1 MAAAVAP
8 NAPMNGAPQPATPQP
23 SRENEQPLPPIPT
36 AEGAGEQLDPAA
48 RDRVQH
54 VLSSDIGMS
63 TLLQRLKQSIGST
76 KDFAAFLKER
86 AVLEEKHAQGMKR
99 LSRSTHES
107 IGRPDSRQGTFAQNF
122 KEMTSIHER
131 MAEHALQYV
140 VTLYA
145 MSEELHELATNSERA
160 RKHWKQTGMNAEKR
174 VQEAEAAMEKA
185 KYRYNSLAEQ
195 YDRARTGERQP
206 GKFSLK
212 RSAAQLEEE
221 LQHKL
226 EAADVDYSA
235 KVEAAQNLRNELL
248 STSRPQ
254 TVHALSELIRETDA
268 GLSLHVQKF
277 ADLSEKLLVGFGL
290 CIAPVKGPSPIP
302 GQGTKSLRELAS
314 GVNNE
319 KDLADFVL
327 GFSNKAPMRPN
338 EIRYEQHPSLSPKQQ
353 QPGFTDQYYNQD
365 PYAPTQGR
373 QVSGVTPY
381 PGEQYYDDGSQSQY
395 YQGNQTPGQVPQ
407 QQQQQQPPQQQQQQQ
422 MGAPQGAQG
431 PVQRPPGPGQPL
443 QNNPAA
449 GTQPPVGQAP
459 GAAPGHVRTVSQG
472 QPPPSQQQMNQQQQA
487 PGMQQNGQP
496 GQMGPQGQGA
506 PPQQGMGRGQPP
518 QGMGR
523 GQPPQGM
530 GRGQAPPGAVGRGQP
545 PQGGSG
551 PGAAPPGAMGRGQPP
566 QGAPGPGQPPQGAM
580 GRGQPPQGAPGP
592 GQPPQGAMG
601 RGQAPPN
608 GAGRGQPPQGAM
620 GRGQPP
626 PNGMGRGAP
635 PGAAGRG
642 QPPPGAMGR
651 GQPPQ
656 NGGPA
661 PAGAQ
666 QPGPPQG
673 AGRGAAGPGPN
684 GPQNG
689 APRPAPAGGVNVLP
703 SRAQVA
709 PRPGPPIRPVFGVSL
724 DELFQREGSAVPT
737 IVMQCTKAVEIFGL
751 DVEGIYRTS
760 GPTNW
765 IMELRQQFDH
775 DANAVDLR
783 NPAAFHEDIASVT
796 TLLKHFL
803 RDLPDP
809 LLTAAQYRD
818 FIQAAKI
825 EDEIVRRDSIH
836 ALVNA
841 LPDPNYATLRI
852 LAIHLHKV
860 AQHSARNKM
869 TNSNLAIVF
878 APTLMGQQGG
888 VNGNGAGGA
897 DIADAGWQAK
907 VVETILNN
915 TFQIFDDDETA

>member
-1 MAAAVAP
+1 MAAAVEP
-8 NAPMNGAPQPATPQP
+8 NAPVNGAPPPATPKP
-23 SRENEQPLPPIPT
+23 SRENEPPLPPVP
-36 AEGAGEQLDPAA
+36 AGQGAGEELDSAS
-48 RDRVQH
+48 RERVQH
-54 VLSSDIGMS
+54 VLSSDIGMG

-86 AVLEEKHAQGMKR
+86 SVLEEKHAQGLKR
-99 LSRSTHES
+99 LSKSTHES

-122 KEMTSIHER
+122 KEMTNIHER

-140 VTLYA
+140 ATLYG
-145 MSEELHELATNSERA
+145 MSEELYELATNSERA
-160 RKHWKQTGMNAEKR
+160 RKHWKQTGLNAEKR
-174 VQEAEAAMEKA
+174 VQDAESAMEKA
-185 KYRYNSLAEQ
+185 KLRYNSLAEQ

-206 GKFSLK
+206 GKFGLK

-221 LQHKL
+221 LRHKV
-226 EAADVDYSA
+226 EAADADYSA
-235 KVEAAQNLRNELL
+235 KVEAAQSQRNELL
-248 STSRPQ
+248 STLRPQ

-268 GLSLHVQKF
+268 GLTLHVQKF

-290 CIAPVKGPSPIP
+290 CIAPIKGPSPIP
-302 GQGTKSLRELAS
+302 GQGTQSLRQLAS
-314 GVNNE
+314 DVNNE

-327 GFSNKAPMRPN
+327 GFSNKAPTRPN
-338 EIRYEQHPSLSPKQQ
+338 EIKYEKHPSLSPKQQ
-353 QPGFTDQYYNQD
+353 QPGFTDPYYNQD
-365 PYAPTQGR
+365 PYAPTHGR

-381 PGEQYYDDGSQSQY
+381 PGEEYYDDGSQSQY
-395 YQGNQTPGQVPQ
+395 PQGNQGPGQMPQ
-407 QQQQQQPPQQQQQQQ
+407 QQAQPPQQQ
-422 MGAPQGAQG
+422 MGAPQGTQG
-431 PVQRPPGPGQPL
+431 PVQRPPGPAQPT
-443 QNNPAA
+443 QSNPGAGPQIAA
-449 GTQPPVGQAP
+449 AAAGQAP
-459 GAAPGHVRTVSQG
+459 GAMPGHVRNVSQG
-472 QPPPSQQQMNQQQQA
+472 QPSPGQQPMNQQQQA
-487 PGMQQNGQP
+487 PAIQQNGQP
-496 GQMGPQGQGA
+496 SQMGPQSQGA

-523 GQPPQGM
+523 GSPPQGT
-530 GRGQAPPGAVGRGQP
+530 GRGQ
-545 PQGGSG
+545 
-551 PGAAPPGAMGRGQPP
+551 APPGAMGRGQPP
-566 QGAPGPGQPPQGAM
+566 QGTPGPGQPPQG
-580 GRGQPPQGAPGP
+580 G
-592 GQPPQGAMG
+592 MG

-608 GAGRGQPPQGAM
+608 GAGRGQPPQGAV

-635 PGAAGRG
+635 PGGVGRG
-642 QPPPGAMGR
+642 QPPQGGMGR

-656 NGGPA
+656 NG
-661 PAGAQ
+661 
-666 QPGPPQG
+666 PPQG
-673 AGRGAAGPGPN
+673 AGRGTAGPGPN

-689 APRPAPAGGVNVLP
+689 APRPGPVGGVNTLP
-703 SRAQVA
+703 SRLQAG
-709 PRPGPPIRPVFGVSL
+709 PRPGPPIRPVFGVAL
-724 DELFQREGSAVPT
+724 DELFQREGAAVPT
-737 IVMQCTKAVEIFGL
+737 IVIQCTKAVELFGL
-751 DVEGIYRTS
+751 EVEGIYRTS
-760 GPTNW
+760 GSTNF

-783 NPAAFHEDIASVT
+783 NSAAFHDDIAAVT

-825 EDEIVRRDSIH
+825 EDDIIRRDSVH

-841 LPDPNYATLRI
+841 LPDPNYATLRV

-888 VNGNGAGGA
+888 VNGNVAGGA

-915 TFQIFDDDETA
+915 TFQIFDDD

>member
-1 MAAAVAP
+1 MAAAVQP
-8 NAPMNGAPQPATPQP
+8 GAPMNGAMGARAPNVPQD
-23 SRENEQPLPPIPT
+23 NGQPLPPIPA
-36 AEGAGEQLDPAA
+36 AEGAGSDVDPAS
-48 RDRVQH
+48 RERVQQ
-54 VLSSDIGMS
+54 VLSSDIGLS
-63 TLLQRLKQSIGST
+63 TLLNRLKQSISST

-86 AVLEEKHAQGMKR
+86 SILEDKHAQGLKR
-99 LSRSTHES
+99 LSRNTSES

-131 MAEHALQYV
+131 MADHALQYV
-140 VTLYA
+140 ATLYG
-145 MSEELHELATNSERA
+145 MSEELHELASNSERA

-174 VQEAEAAMEKA
+174 VADAEAAMEKA
-185 KYRYNSLAEQ
+185 KHRYNSLAEQ
-195 YDRARTGERQP
+195 YDRARTGERQS
-206 GKFSLK
+206 GKFGLK

-221 LQHKL
+221 LRHKL
-226 EAADVDYSA
+226 EAADADYSA
-235 KVEAAQNLRNELL
+235 KVEAASSQRNELL
-248 STSRPQ
+248 STLRPQ
-254 TVHALSELIRETDA
+254 TTNALSELIRETDA

-319 KDLADFVL
+319 KDLIDFVL
-327 GFSNKAPMRPN
+327 GFSNQVPMRPN
-338 EIRYEQHPSLSPKQQ
+338 DIRFEQHPSLSPKQQ
-353 QPGFTDQYYNQD
+353 QPGFTDQYSNED
-365 PYAPTQGR
+365 PYAPGHGR

-381 PGEQYYDDGSQSQY
+381 PGEEYYDDGSQSQY
-395 YQGNQTPGQVPQ
+395 HPPSLVPGQTAPQ
-407 QQQQQQPPQQQQQQQ
+407 QRQQ
-422 MGAPQGAQG
+422 MGAPPGAQG
-431 PVQRPPGPGQPL
+431 AVQRPPGPQQPP
-443 QNNPAA
+443 QNPAA
-449 GTQPPVGQAP
+449 GNQPPGPVAQTGTVVASQAP
-459 GAAPGHVRTVSQG
+459 GVGPGHVRTVSQG
-472 QPPPSQQQMNQQQQA
+472 QPPGQQQA
-487 PGMQQNGQP
+487 PGTQQNGQP
-496 GQMGPQGQGA
+496 GQMGPQGQGS
-506 PPQQGMGRGQPP
+506 PPQQGMGRGQPPQGRGQPP

-545 PQGGSG
+545 PQAGANTGQAP
-551 PGAAPPGAMGRGQPP
+551 PGAVGRGQPPQAGANPGQAPPGAMGRGQPP
-566 QGAPGPGQPPQGAM
+566 QGAPGPGQP
-580 GRGQPPQGAPGP
+580 APGP
-592 GQPPQGAMG
+592 VG

-608 GAGRGQPPQGAM
+608 GAGRGQPPQGAV

-635 PGAAGRG
+635 PGAVGRG
-642 QPPPGAMGR
+642 QPPQGR

-656 NGGPA
+656 NG
-661 PAGAQ
+661 
-666 QPGPPQG
+666 PQG
-673 AGRGAAGPGPN
+673 AGRGAPGP

-689 APRPAPAGGVNVLP
+689 APRPAPPGGANTLP
-703 SRAQVA
+703 SRVQAA

-724 DELFQREGSAVPT
+724 DELFQRDGSAVPM
-737 IVMQCTKAVEIFGL
+737 IVMQCTQAVELFGL
-751 DVEGIYRTS
+751 EVEGIYRTS
-760 GPTNW
+760 GSTNF

-783 NPAAFHEDIASVT
+783 NPAAFHDDIAAVT
-796 TLLKHFL
+796 TLLKQFL

-809 LLTAAQYRD
+809 LLTAAQYRE
-818 FIQAAKI
+818 FIQAARI

-841 LPDPNYATLRI
+841 LPDPNYATLRV
-852 LAIHLHKV
+852 LTIHLHKV

-888 VNGNGAGGA
+888 VNGNMSGGP

-915 TFQIFDDDETA
+915 TFQIFDDDEQPA

>member
-1 MAAAVAP
+1 
-8 NAPMNGAPQPATPQP
+8 
-23 SRENEQPLPPIPT
+23 
-36 AEGAGEQLDPAA
+36 
-48 RDRVQH
+48 
-54 VLSSDIGMS
+54 MS

-86 AVLEEKHAQGMKR
+86 SVLEEKHAQGLKR

-122 KEMTSIHER
+122 KEMTSTHER

-140 VTLYA
+140 TTLFA
-145 MSEELHELATNSERA
+145 MSEELHDLAANSERA
-160 RKHWKQTGMNAEKR
+160 RKHWKQTGLNAEKR
-174 VQEAEAAMEKA
+174 VQDAETAMEKA

-195 YDRARTGERQP
+195 YDRARTGEKQP
-206 GKFSLK
+206 GKFGLK

-221 LQHKL
+221 LRHKL
-226 EAADVDYSA
+226 EAADADYSA
-235 KVEAAQNLRNELL
+235 KVDAAQSQRNELL
-248 STSRPQ
+248 STLRPQ
-254 TVHALSELIRETDA
+254 TVNALSELIRETDA
-268 GLSLHVQKF
+268 GLTLHVQKF

-290 CIAPVKGPSPIP
+290 CIAPIKGPSPIP

-314 GVNNE
+314 DINNE
-319 KDLADFVL
+319 KDLSDFVL
-327 GFSNKAPMRPN
+327 GFSNKAPTRPN
-338 EIRYEQHPSLSPKQQ
+338 EIKYEKHPSLSPKQQ
-353 QPGFTDQYYNQD
+353 QPGFTDQYYNED
-365 PYAPTQGR
+365 PYTPTHGR

-381 PGEQYYDDGSQSQY
+381 PGEEYYDDGSQSQY
-395 YQGNQTPGQVPQ
+395 YPGNQGPGQGPQ
-407 QQQQQQPPQQQQQQQ
+407 QQQQQV
-422 MGAPQGAQG
+422 GAPQGAQG
-431 PVQRPPGPGQPL
+431 PVQRPPAPAQPL
-443 QNNPAA
+443 QSNPAA
-449 GTQPPVGQAP
+449 GNQPLGAGPQIAAAAVGQAP
-459 GAAPGHVRTVSQG
+459 GAGPGHVRNVSLG
-472 QPPPSQQQMNQQQQA
+472 QPPPGQQPMSQQQA
-487 PGMQQNGQP
+487 PGTQQNGQP
-496 GQMGPQGQGA
+496 GQMGPQGQGS

-530 GRGQAPPGAVGRGQP
+530 GRGQAPPGT
-545 PQGGSG
+545 
-551 PGAAPPGAMGRGQPP
+551 MGRGQPP
-566 QGAPGPGQPPQGAM
+566 QGAS
-580 GRGQPPQGAPGP
+580 GP

-608 GAGRGQPPQGAM
+608 GSGRGQPPQGPM

-635 PGAAGRG
+635 PGAV
-642 QPPPGAMGR
+642 GR

-656 NGGPA
+656 GGMGRGLPPQNSGMA
-661 PAGAQ
+661 PAGPQ
-666 QPGPPQG
+666 QNGPPQG
-673 AGRGAAGPGPN
+673 AGRGTAGPGPN

-689 APRPAPAGGVNVLP
+689 APRPGPTGGVSTLP
-703 SRAQVA
+703 SRTQAG

-724 DELFQREGSAVPT
+724 DELFQREGSAVPI
-737 IVMQCTKAVEIFGL
+737 IVIQCTRAVELFGL

-760 GPTNW
+760 GSTHH

-775 DANAVDLR
+775 DADAVDFR
-783 NPAAFHEDIASVT
+783 NPAAFHDDIASVT

-809 LLTAAQYRD
+809 LLTAAQYRE

-825 EDEIVRRDSIH
+825 DDDIVRRDSVH

-841 LPDPNYATLRI
+841 LPDPNYATLRV
-852 LAIHLHKV
+852 LAIHLFKV

-869 TNSNLAIVF
+869 THSNLAIVF

-888 VNGNGAGGA
+888 VNGNVAGGA

-915 TFQIFDDDETA
+915 TFQIFDDDEAA